1 MSLKPVAWMKVY
13 TPAGHY
19 VASCNDESA
28 AAVLMAFYGDGAEIR
43 NGHAKKNAIWR
54 EGNESQAAGES
65 YDFVV
70 STIHERTRSIEPVI
84 DHDQD
89 RRVEEGLEQSRAAV
103 RAVLAKLK

>member
-1 MSLKPVAWMKVY
+1 MSLKPVAWMKIY

-28 AAVLMAFYGDGAEIR
+28 AAALMAFYGDGAEIR

-54 EGNESQAAGES
+54 EGSESQAAGES

-70 STIHERTRSIEPVI
+70 NTIHERTRPIDPVI

-89 RRVEEGLEQSRAAV
+89 RRVEE
-103 RAVLAKLK
+103 